1 MVWVFS
7 SRNRG
12 IWIFLPSFFR
22 VFSRNDQFWMRRVL
36 NAVNQSAHKDKIKSK
51 CRVCAR
57 GAEPDWLWP
66 MKSKRFWSRLSKCQI
81 LYIRDDR
88 IHNLFNSRSC
98 VRCADVCSRILN
110 ILHSRAHKL
119 TCFPGRRDARCQET
133 NFAQSHPILSLISLS
148 FHNWYL
154 MILCLFTHR
163 ILTIASETWRV
174 LVALAVGLLIAQSD
188 VRDPPPAASWT
199 SPANRISETQ

>member
-1 MVWVFS
+1 MANEIQKILIKAVEMPNIIH
-7 SRNRG
+7 SRRANTQ
-12 IWIFLPSFFR
+12 SFEFK
-22 VFSRNDQFWMRRVL
+22 VL
-36 NAVNQSAHKDKIKSK
+36 
-51 CRVCAR
+51 CA
-57 GAEPDWLWP
+57 
-66 MKSKRFWSRLSKCQI
+66 
-81 LYIRDDR
+81 
-88 IHNLFNSRSC
+88 
-98 VRCADVCSRILN
+98 CADVFLIN

-154 MILCLFTHR
+154 IILCLFTHQ

-174 LVALAVGLLIAQSD
+174 LVAVAVGLLIAQSD

-199 SPANRISETQ
+199 SPANRISETQWWSAMSNKILHQASKRQSTLCRW